1 MATITTNIS
10 NLNVLQKTQKGS
22 TVITM
27 STANPLVPG
36 NGPALAAF
44 TTKQEALATKN
55 AQVLTTRETLRQ
67 LTAERDAAEVGW
79 DEEITRLAD
88 FTQTATGGDE
98 AAILSTGFGVRRPN
112 APTPPL
118 TAPAGLT
125 VTTNGAPGNSK
136 LRWYVVG
143 GAVSYLVECSPEPI
157 TAQSWVQVLAP
168 TKTNCE
174 VGGAQPGKVCWFRVG
189 AVGTAGQGPWCAP
202 VQRPVM

>member
-10 NLNVLQKTQKGS
+10 GLNVIEKTQKGTTIIS
-22 TVITM
+22 M
-27 STANPLVPG
+27 STDNPLVPG
-36 NGPALAAF
+36 NGPVLTVF
-44 TTKQEALATKN
+44 TAKQDALATKN
-55 AQVLTTRETLRQ
+55 AQMILTRELLRQ
-67 LTAERDAAEVGW
+67 QSAERDAAELEW
-79 DEEITRLAD
+79 NEACTKLAD

-98 AAILSTGFGVRRPN
+98 VAILSTGFGVRRPN
-112 APTPPL
+112 APKPPL

-136 LRWYVVG
+136 VRWYVVD

-157 TAQSWVQVLAP
+157 TAQSWVQVNAP

-174 VGGAQPGKVCWFRVG
+174 VGGAQPGQPCWFRVA
-189 AVGTAGQGPWCAP
+189 AVGAAGQGPWCLP